1 MEIIELVIDE
11 NEELSGIEAISVVES
26 PAIEED
32 FIALK
37 NQEQIRLAEVS
48 KEKRLLM
55 GAALIPEKPIYRKS
69 GDHEFYIYFS
79 KDTVAKASQ
88 MFLKRG
94 NQGQATLEQTL
105 EHTEE
110 KLSGMTIVESWLVED
125 DVHDKSR
132 KYGLDMPIGTWMVA
146 MKVDNDDIWNNYVK
160 EGKVKGFSIEG
171 YFADKLNRP
180 QDKQQDQLSEDDK
193 LLNEIIDVL
202 KESETNK
209 K

>member
-1 MEIIELVIDE
+1 MEIIELIIDE

-37 NQEQIRLAEVS
+37 NQDQIRLAEIS
-48 KEKRLLM
+48 KEKRLLI
-55 GAALIPEKPIYRKS
+55 GAALIPERPIYRKN
-69 GDHEFYIYFS
+69 GENEFYIYFS

-94 NQGQATLEQTL
+94 NQGQATL

-132 KYGLDMPIGTWMVA
+132 KYGLDMPLGTWMVA

-202 KESETNK
+202 KESNTNK

>member
-11 NEELSGIEAISVVES
+11 NEEYSGIEAISVVES

-37 NQEQIRLAEVS
+37 DQKQVRLAEIS

-69 GDHEFYIYFS
+69 GDQEFYIYFS

-88 MFLKRG
+88 MFLKAG
-94 NQGQATLEQTL
+94 NQGQATM
-105 EHTEE
+105 EHTDE
-110 KLSGMTIVESWLVED
+110 KLEGMTIVESWLIED

-180 QDKQQDQLSEDDK
+180 QDKIKDKYTTEDK
-193 LLNEIIDVL
+193 LLKEIIDVL
-202 KESETNK
+202 KESNTNTK
-209 K
+209 

>member
-1 MEIIELVIDE
+1 MDIIELVIDE

-37 NQEQIRLAEVS
+37 DQKQIRLAEIS

-88 MFLKRG
+88 MFLKAG
-94 NQGQATLEQTL
+94 NQGQATM

-110 KLSGMTIVESWLVED
+110 KLSGMTIVESWLIED

-180 QDKQQDQLSEDDK
+180 QDKQQDQLSKEDK
-193 LLNEIIDVL
+193 LLKEIIDVL

>member
-1 MEIIELVIDE
+1 MDIIELVIDE
-11 NEELSGIEAISVVES
+11 QSEEFSGIEAISVVES

-37 NQEQIRLAEVS
+37 NEDKIRLAEVS

-55 GAALIPEKPIYRKS
+55 GAALIPDKPIYRKS

-88 MFLKRG
+88 MFLKAG
-94 NQGQATLEQTL
+94 NQGQATM

-110 KLSGMTIVESWLVED
+110 KLSGMTIVESWLIED

-180 QDKQQDQLSEDDK
+180 QDKQQDQLSKEDK
-193 LLNEIIDVL
+193 LLKEIIDVL
-202 KESETNK
+202 KESNTNTK
-209 K
+209 

>member
-11 NEELSGIEAISVVES
+11 NEEFSGIEAISVVES

-37 NQEQIRLAEVS
+37 DQEQIRLAEVS

-94 NQGQATLEQTL
+94 NQSQATL
-105 EHTEE
+105 EHTEQ

-125 DVHDKSR
+125 EVHDKSR
-132 KYGLDMPIGTWMVA
+132 KYGLDMPVGTWMVA

-193 LLNEIIDVL
+193 LLKEIIDVL
-202 KESETNK
+202 KESNTNK

>member
-1 MEIIELVIDE
+1 MEIIELVLDE
-11 NEELSGIEAISVVES
+11 NEEFSGIEAISVVSS

-37 NQEQIRLAEVS
+37 NQEQIRLAEIS

-55 GAALIPEKPIYRKS
+55 GAALIPDKPIYRKN

-79 KDTVAKASQ
+79 KETVAKASQ
-88 MFLKRG
+88 MFLKAG
-94 NQGQATLEQTL
+94 NQGKATM
-105 EHTEE
+105 EHTDE
-110 KLSGMTIVESWLVED
+110 KLEGMTVVESWIIED
-125 DVHDKSR
+125 EVHDKSR
-132 KYGLDMPIGTWMVA
+132 KYGLNMPVGTWMVA

-171 YFADKLNRP
+171 YFADKLNKP
-180 QDKQQDQLSEDDK
+180 QDKQIDQLTEEDK

-202 KESETNK
+202 KESNTNTK
-209 K
+209 